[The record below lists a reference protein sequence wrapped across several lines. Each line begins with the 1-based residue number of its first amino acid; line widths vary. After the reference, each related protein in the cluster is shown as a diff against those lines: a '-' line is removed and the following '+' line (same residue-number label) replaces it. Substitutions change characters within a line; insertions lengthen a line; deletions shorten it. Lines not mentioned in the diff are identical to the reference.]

1 MDIKHLKEVMP
12 VQKLNPGHVDYII
25 SLMNQSPYFN
35 LLSIVVK
42 DLGFGYSLL
51 EVDIENRH
59 FNPFGGVHGG
69 VYSSVIDTA
78 AYWAAYSEL
87 DENAGLISLDL
98 NVNFLAPVKNGKL
111 IVKGQ
116 RIKIGKTLCIA
127 EATAFDQENK
137 MVAHGTSKMMV
148 TQNLQTITQAVA
160 SAGLTSLPGKFI

>member
-1 MDIKHLKEVMP
+1 M
-12 VQKLNPGHVDYII
+12 QKINPDHIDSII
-25 SLMNQSPYFN
+25 SLMNKSPYFN

-42 DLGFGYSLL
+42 DLNIGYSLL

-59 FNPFGGVHGG
+59 LNPFGGVHGG

-78 AYWAAYSEL
+78 AYWAAYCEL

-98 NVNFLAPVKNGKL
+98 NVNFLAPVRSGKL

-116 RIKIGKTLCIA
+116 RIKTGKTLCIA
-127 EATAFDQENK
+127 EAAAFDQEDK

-148 TQNLQTITQAVA
+148 TQGLQTITQAVA
-160 SAGLTSLPGKFI
+160 SEELTSLPDKFI

>member
-1 MDIKHLKEVMP
+1 MTM
-12 VQKLNPGHVDYII
+12 QKINPDHIDSII
-25 SLMNQSPYFN
+25 SLMNKSPYFN

-42 DLGFGYSLL
+42 DLNIGYSLL

-59 FNPFGGVHGG
+59 LNPFGGVHGG

-78 AYWAAYSEL
+78 AYWAAYCEL

-98 NVNFLAPVKNGKL
+98 NVNFLAPVRSGKL

-116 RIKIGKTLCIA
+116 RIKTGKTLCIA
-127 EATAFDQENK
+127 EAAAFDQEDK

-148 TQNLQTITQAVA
+148 TQGLQTITQAVA
-160 SAGLTSLPGKFI
+160 SEELTSLPDKFI